1 MTVEL
6 GLFDIVLY
14 ALLLCVGTILCYMLP
29 HSVSFRRKSY
39 EAMALDLL
47 EQGKIKGAADIM
59 DYLHWWHFTKETHA
73 LAALVYYK
81 AGRIDE
87 AKEHLAM
94 ICKPRNMLFL
104 YLASSAKLKT
114 LFDELKKH
122 NE

>member
-39 EAMALDLL
+39 EAMVLDLW
-47 EQGKIKGAADIM
+47 EQGKIKDAADIM

-73 LAALVYYK
+73 LAAN
-81 AGRIDE
+81 ADN
-87 AKEHLAM
+87 
-94 ICKPRNMLFL
+94 P
-104 YLASSAKLKT
+104 
-114 LFDELKKH
+114 
-122 NE
+122 

>member
-1 MTVEL
+1 MYSTSCFIRFCYVQAPYYATCYRTRSPFVEK
-6 GLFDIVLY
+6 
-14 ALLLCVGTILCYMLP
+14 A
-29 HSVSFRRKSY
+29 
-39 EAMALDLL
+39 L
-47 EQGKIKGAADIM
+47 EQGKIKDAAVIM
-59 DYLHWWHFTKETHA
+59 DCLHWWHFTKETHA

-104 YLASSAKLKT
+104 YLASNAKLKT

>member
-1 MTVEL
+1 MYRHHIMLHATAL
-6 GLFDIVLY
+6 GLLSSKKLRGDGSRPFGAGKDQGRSRHHGLP
-14 ALLLCVGTILCYMLP
+14 ALVAFHKRDTP
-29 HSVSFRRKSY
+29 
-39 EAMALDLL
+39 
-47 EQGKIKGAADIM
+47 
-59 DYLHWWHFTKETHA
+59 

-104 YLASSAKLKT
+104 YLASNAKLKT

>member
-1 MTVEL
+1 MTIEISK
-6 GLFDIVLY
+6 FDIMIY
-14 ALLLCVGTILCYMLP
+14 AILLCAGSVLCYKVQR
-29 HSVSFRRKSY
+29 SGSFRQKSY

-47 EQGKIKGAADIM
+47 EQGKIKDAADIM
-59 DYLHWWHFTKETHA
+59 DCLHWWHFTKETHA

-104 YLASSAKLKT
+104 YLASNAKLKT

>member
-1 MTVEL
+1 MTIEL
-6 GLFDIVLY
+6 GVFDIVLY
-14 ALLLCVGTILCYMLP
+14 TLLLCTGTILCYMLP

-47 EQGKIKGAADIM
+47 EQGKIKDAADIM
-59 DYLHWWHFTKETHA
+59 DCLHWWHFTKETHA

-104 YLASSAKLKT
+104 YLASNAKLKT
-114 LFDELKKH
+114 LFD
-122 NE
+122 